1 MADQLFIGIDS
12 GTQGSKVVVF
22 SRHQGKILAEG
33 SAPHHLIE
41 NERGGREQDPASW
54 VAAIEIAMQ
63 QALALVDPACIRGI
77 SVSGQQHGFVPLDR
91 HGEVIRPAKLWC
103 DTETVAQCQSL
114 TEKMGG
120 EESVIDAIG
129 NSMAAGF
136 TASKI
141 LWLKEHEPENYQRLQ
156 TVLLPHDYLNYWLSG
171 EYCTE
176 HGDASGTACYDVR
189 SRQWSTPLL
198 TAIDAS
204 GKLLECLPSL
214 RSPDEP
220 CGRIRPEL
228 AGQWG
233 LPGDVLIASGGGDN
247 MMAAIGTGNVSKG
260 VITASLGTSGTIY
273 GFSPTPVI
281 DRQGELAAFCSSS
294 GGWLPL
300 VCTMNVTVAT
310 ELVRDLFGFSLD
322 RFNAAVADADPGSG
336 GIVLLPF
343 FNGERTPALP
353 QATASL
359 HGMTATNFTRD
370 NMCRAAMEGVTL
382 GLRYGMEVLER
393 NGLQPEEI
401 RLVGGGAK
409 SGVWRQMVADVF
421 KRTVV
426 SPVSTEAGALGAAI
440 QAMWCFCNE
449 HEGNTDIVELCDHFV
464 ALDPESRTEPDRQRS
479 DSYDEF
485 YGQYLELEQATRP
498 LYT

>member
-22 SRHQGKILAEG
+22 SRNQGKVLAES
-33 SAPHHLIE
+33 SAPHLLIE

-54 VAAIEIAMQ
+54 VAAIESIME
-63 QALALVDPACIRGI
+63 QALAAVNPKYVRAI
-77 SVSGQQHGFVPLDR
+77 SVSGQQHGFVPLDNK
-91 HGEVIRPAKLWC
+91 GEVIRPAKLWC
-103 DTETVAQCQSL
+103 DTETVAQCQTL
-114 TEKMGG
+114 TEKLGG
-120 EESVIDAIG
+120 EASVINTIG
-129 NSMAAGF
+129 NSIAAGF

-189 SRQWSTPLL
+189 SREWSAPLL
-198 TAIDAS
+198 QAIDAS
-204 GKLLECLPSL
+204 GKLLECLPPL
-214 RSPDEP
+214 RDPEEP
-220 CGRIRPEL
+220 CGRIRQKL
-228 AGQWG
+228 AERWG
-233 LPGDVLIASGGGDN
+233 LPRDVLIASGGGDN
-247 MMAAIGTGNVSKG
+247 MMAAIGTGNVSRG

-273 GFSPTPVI
+273 GFSPEPVI
-281 DRQGELAAFCSSS
+281 DSEGELAAFCSSS

-310 ELVRDLFGFSLD
+310 ELVREVFGFTLD
-322 RFNAAVADADPGSG
+322 HFNSAVASADPGSG
-336 GIVLLPF
+336 GILLVPF

-353 QATASL
+353 GASASL
-359 HGMTATNFTRD
+359 HGMTTTNFTRE
-370 NMCRAAMEGVTL
+370 NICRAAMEGVTL
-382 GLRYGMEVLER
+382 GLRYGLEVLER

-409 SGVWRQMVADVF
+409 SGVWRQMVADIF

-440 QAMWCFCNE
+440 QAMWCYSHKYEGGEDILEFCNRY
-449 HEGNTDIVELCDHFV
+449 VELDF
-464 ALDPESRTEPDRQRS
+464 ESRTEPDRIRTGV
-479 DSYDEF
+479 YDAL
-485 YGQYLELEQATRP
+485 YGRYLETELTNRP
-498 LYT
+498 LYA